1 MMLKCQSNKSKY
13 KYKCR
18 RTFNS
23 YKNGEKVSE
32 AGSQEQCV
40 GLREM

>member
-1 MMLKCQSNKSKY
+1 MLKCQSNKSKY
-13 KYKCR
+13 NYKPR

-23 YKNGEKVSE
+23 YKNREKVSG
-32 AGSQEQCV
+32 AVSQEQCV